1 MFGYFWPLIAYPD
14 CVGCSV
20 RFYFRCGLC
29 LTVTGAAATAARGG
43 GNGGAGMLDVGA
55 ALGRMLDRRVDAA
68 LHCSLPLARCL
79 RRTDAIGTDRLLAYC
94 LCARLVPS

>member
-1 MFGYFWPLIAYPD
+1 MRWLQRQVLLPM
-14 CVGCSV
+14 
-20 RFYFRCGLC
+20 RLC
-29 LTVTGAAATAARGG
+29 LTVAGAVAAAARGG

-79 RRTDAIGTDRLLAYC
+79 RDGRMLSGRTGC
-94 LCARLVPS
+94 